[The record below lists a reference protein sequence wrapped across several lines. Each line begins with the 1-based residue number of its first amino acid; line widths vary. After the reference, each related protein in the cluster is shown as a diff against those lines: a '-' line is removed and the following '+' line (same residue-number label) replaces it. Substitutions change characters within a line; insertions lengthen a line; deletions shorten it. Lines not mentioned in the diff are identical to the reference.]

1 MPIIKVKIQEPEP
14 PQEQEEVE
22 ARPIRPRLEP
32 AEAWAV
38 EQELSGSLP
47 ATARQQRPY
56 QNFVERE
63 ARNFWHEIGNTRNLT
78 KPTQEEIRAA
88 AMPILCRALRNRTGH
103 RRHHAVV
110 GMVQHALETGWIK
123 PPFSEACESPNHVEA
138 LIQLAHEA
146 NWLAREIILPGH
158 PGPKHPPL
166 YYRID
171 LNSHLPVPTEDSLI
185 RGNYLYNLYGH
196 RVTRAGF
203 IHPWLDPD
211 KYPTKNDFVVRG
223 WDVCYR
229 LGLTRT
235 GVEIFIHG
243 ISTISSY
250 PVPWITRLNLLNFT
264 PDPFTSFYW

>member
-1 MPIIKVKIQEPEP
+1 MPLTRKTARVPEP
-14 PQEQEEVE
+14 HPSQEQEEE
-22 ARPIRPRLEP
+22 EQRAKTPRLEP
-32 AEAWAV
+32 VEA
-38 EQELSGSLP
+38 QPMGPLP
-47 ATARQQRPY
+47 YRD
-56 QNFVERE
+56 FVERE

-103 RRHHAVV
+103 RRHRAVADI
-110 GMVQHALETGWIK
+110 VQHALETGWIK

-146 NWLAREIILPGH
+146 NWLAREIILPGY

-185 RGNYLYNLYGH
+185 RGNYVYTLYGH
-196 RVTRAGF
+196 RVTKAGF

-211 KYPTKNDFVVRG
+211 KFPTKNDFVVRG

-250 PVPWITRLNLLNFT
+250 PVPWITRLYLLNFT
-264 PDPFTSFYW
+264 PDPCTSWLHPGVRL